1 MESRFNYAENPVGA
15 KAAKYVI
22 SAGKVVTDSSLP
34 PLTKELVALRIS
46 QINGCAPCVEIHT
59 KDAEH
64 AGETSLRINL
74 VPVWREAP
82 IYTDAE
88 RAALALAEEGTRVAD
103 AAGGVSDETWAAAS
117 RHYDED
123 QLAAL
128 VAHIAVMNAFNRM
141 NIITAQPAPG
151 TYQPGQW

>member
-15 KAAKYVI
+15 KAVKHLV
-22 SAGKVVTDSSLP
+22 SASKVALDSSVP
-34 PLTKELVALRIS
+34 AATRELVSLRIS

-59 KDAEH
+59 KDLEH

-82 IYTDAE
+82 VYTDAE

-103 AAGGVSDETWAAAS
+103 AAEGVSDETWAAAAK
-117 RHYDED
+117 HYDAD

-128 VAHIAVMNAFNRM
+128 VALIAVMNAFNRM

-151 TYQPGQW
+151 SYQPGQW